1 MTTDP
6 GDLVLDPTCGSGTTA
21 YVAEQWGRR
30 WITIDTS
37 RVAIALAR
45 SRLMGARYPYYLLA
59 DSPQGQQKE
68 AEVSR
73 TATKTSPTRGDIRQG
88 FIYERVPHIT
98 LKSIANNTEIDVI
111 WERMQPAVE
120 EARAALNTALKDHA
134 EPFAVTTGG
143 RAGQAIDF
151 RATGEVTLPSGEP
164 APAGG
169 FMEWEIPREAGT
181 PWPEKQQRLLST
193 VRAFATARSASER
206 AKAEA
211 AVAELNAL
219 KGASFTLDNVPA
231 RPVTPW
237 PAEAESALAAFW
249 EARIARQRAIDAS
262 IAARAEH
269 EYLYDKPYSD
279 NSKVRVAGPFTV
291 ESLSPH
297 RTLAVDWNDELIE
310 QRGAAEAGPAV
321 AYDGPSPEKDFAG
334 MILDNLRAAGVQQAH
349 KEDRITFTS
358 LKGWPG
364 RLISAD
370 TIRLGTLR
378 LAEEV
383 GQKLTPGNLR
393 EAVDPLIAATF
404 MGIARMSKGVHPE
417 NLIAIGAP
425 VRALA
430 SIARNRRQV
439 RVATISRE
447 SFEKLFA
454 SLSRVN
460 GLEIV
465 SQYGLADIDAAG
477 LLPCCHML
485 EQLFEISQTS
495 RIIVPMIN
503 TRDALAEDF
512 LREIVGDPDPFVPQ
526 IVSSAEHLGQRY
538 GYDREH
544 ARKVADLALIL
555 FDHLGR
561 IHSLPPRARVLLE
574 VVALLHD
581 IGMFISNRQHHKHS
595 YYLLRNSELPGI
607 SEEEQNLISLVARYH
622 RRATPRSS
630 HLEFTSQTPEDRVT
644 ISKLA
649 AILRVADA
657 LDRAHQSKI
666 KNLHVSFDRE
676 KVVLSAMCNRDLTLA
691 QWGLRMKADMFE
703 QVFGR
708 RVVLQN
714 ASPAGG

>member
-1 MTTDP
+1 MTGSKGKNPPTTTPPEPVAVIDVGAYSTRLRIVQYTTD
-6 GDLVLDPTCGSGTTA
+6 G
-21 YVAEQWGRR
+21 
-30 WITIDTS
+30 
-37 RVAIALAR
+37 
-45 SRLMGARYPYYLLA
+45 
-59 DSPQGQQKE
+59 E
-68 AEVSR
+68 AEILEEALQPLPLGNDVFNSGYISAANVFSSEEIFR
-73 TATKTSPTRGDIRQG
+73 DFTKLMRDYGVVRYKAVATSAVREALNRDIFLDRIEQSSDIR
-88 FIYERVPHIT
+88 
-98 LKSIANNTEIDVI
+98 LEIL
-111 WERMQPAVE
+111 EGGG
-120 EARAALNTALKDHA
+120 EARLLFLAVRQAL
-134 EPFAVTTGG
+134 GG
-143 RAGQAIDF
+143 RFGF
-151 RATGEVTLPSGEP
+151 NTGDSIIYT
-164 APAGG
+164 
-169 FMEWEIPREAGT
+169 IGT
-181 PWPEKQQRLLST
+181 GSSQ
-193 VRAFATARSASER
+193 
-206 AKAEA
+206 
-211 AVAELNAL
+211 
-219 KGASFTLDNVPA
+219 
-231 RPVTPW
+231 
-237 PAEAESALAAFW
+237 
-249 EARIARQRAIDAS
+249 IS
-262 IAARAEH
+262 I
-269 EYLYDKPYSD
+269 
-279 NSKVRVAGPFTV
+279 V
-291 ESLSPH
+291 E
-297 RTLAVDWNDELIE
+297 D
-310 QRGAAEAGPAV
+310 
-321 AYDGPSPEKDFAG
+321 
-334 MILDNLRAAGVQQAH
+334 
-349 KEDRITFTS
+349 
-358 LKGWPG
+358 G